1 MKSKILL
8 HNARIYTQAADLVV
22 DSMAVNKNRIVAV
35 GKNLHH
41 DHDFK
46 SYHRLDL
53 KGRTVIPG
61 LTDAH
66 THFFYYALMHSRV
79 NLQGL
84 DTLSAC
90 LQKIRNHARTLKK
103 DKWVVGQGYSPDRFR
118 TRLEPDRN
126 QLDEVT
132 GSRPA
137 FIFSK
142 DEHTAWVNTRALE
155 LAGITKRTKDPVGGA
170 IARFEDGTPSG
181 ILREKPAFMSVY
193 QLIPLPSQRTIN
205 KCYRLALD
213 DAYRKG
219 ITSVHSFDDTAGTF
233 EYFSELAVNS
243 KIGLRINYYFPADRL
258 PQLRANKIYYGTGTE
273 FFRVAGV
280 KIFADGSL
288 GSQTA
293 LCFNKYIGSKDNCGI
308 QVNSAKDIKRM
319 AAAAARLGLPFA
331 IHAIGDR
338 AVANVLDGLEDARKL
353 DFNARHRIE
362 HLQLIRRKDV
372 ARLQRLAVIASM
384 QPSHCPSDIKMM
396 RKYWGARSANAF
408 IFRTLLDRGVPLA
421 FGSDAPIEP
430 LDPIGGIAAAVRRAA
445 DVSRD
450 IFYPEQRLTA
460 REALFGFTAG
470 AAYAVG
476 QEHCRGYLLP
486 GYPADYAILSQDLC
500 SVPATRITQT
510 TVLVTVLDGKVKY
523 CHSSLNL

>member
-1 MKSKILL
+1 MQSKILL

-22 DSMAVNKNRIVAV
+22 DSMAINKNRIVAV
-35 GKNLHH
+35 GKNLRH
-41 DHDFK
+41 DPDFK
-46 SYHRLDL
+46 SYQRLDL

-66 THFFYYALMHSRV
+66 THFFYHALMLSRV
-79 NLQGL
+79 NVQGL
-84 DTLSAC
+84 DTLNAC
-90 LQKIRNHARTLKK
+90 LEKIRRHARTLRK
-103 DKWVVGQGYSPDRFR
+103 DEWVVGQGYAPDRFR
-118 TRLEPDRN
+118 TRIEPDRK

-132 GSRPA
+132 GGRPA

-142 DEHTAWVNTRALE
+142 DEHTAWVNTKALE

-170 IARFEDGTPSG
+170 VVHFEDGTPSG

-193 QLIPLPSQRTIN
+193 KLIPLPSQRTIN

-219 ITSVHSFDDTAGTF
+219 ITAVHSFDDTIGTF
-233 EYFSELAVNS
+233 ERFSELAVNN
-243 KIGLRINYYFPADRL
+243 KVGLRVNYYFPVDQL
-258 PQLRANKIYYGTGTE
+258 PQLKASKIYYGTGTE

-293 LCFNKYIGSKDNCGI
+293 LCFNKLIGTKDSFGI
-308 QVNSAKDIKRM
+308 QVNVPKDIKRM
-319 AAAAARLGLPFA
+319 AAVAARLGLPCA

-362 HLQLIRRKDV
+362 HLQLIRRKDI
-372 ARLQRLAVIASM
+372 ARLQSLGVVASM

-396 RKYWGARSANAF
+396 RKYWGARAANAF
-408 IFRTLLDRGVPLA
+408 IFRSLLDRGIPLA

-430 LDPIGGIAAAVRRAA
+430 LDPIGGIAAAVRRAEGA
-445 DVSRD
+445 SRD

-486 GYPADYAILSQDLC
+486 GYPADYAILSQDIC
-500 SVPATRITQT
+500 SVPATRIAQT
-510 TVLVTVLDGKVKY
+510 EVLATVLDGKPKY
-523 CHSSLNL
+523 CHASIRL